1 MNTKIDWAYSEK
13 LKEHFINPRNI
24 LEDEE
29 SYQDDGKGIVGNMKC
44 GDEMLIVIKVDKEKG
59 IITDCKWKTYGCA
72 SAIASTSIL
81 SEMVIGMTLEDAYNI
96 SPKDIAKELG
106 GLPVHKV
113 HCSVLGD
120 KALKAAINDY
130 YRRNRMEDKVKKEEA
145 RVVCHCMNVTDHE
158 IEEAVLDGARSFLDI
173 QEKTKAGTVCADCKE
188 EIIDLLDKYKK
199 KHFDV

>member
-1 MNTKIDWAYSEK
+1 MSNKVEWAYSEK

-44 GDEMLIVIKVDKEKG
+44 GDQMLIVIKVDKEKG

-81 SEMVIGMTLEDAYNI
+81 SEMVIGMTLEEAYNL
-96 SPKDIAKELG
+96 SPKDVAKELG
-106 GLPVHKV
+106 GLPEHKV

-120 KALKAAINDY
+120 KALRAAINDY
-130 YRRNRMEDKVKKEEA
+130 YKRNGMEDKIKKAEA
-145 RVVCHCMNVTDHE
+145 KVICHCMNVTDEE
-158 IEEAVLDGARSFLDI
+158 IEDAVLDGAKTFLDI
-173 QEKTKAGTVCADCKE
+173 QERTKAGTVCGQCKE
-188 EIIDLLDKYKK
+188 DILKLMEEYKK
-199 KHFDV
+199 EHFGE